1 VFIIRSALSLCFSWW
16 SCPLSEWLKTWQILM
31 VSGLIFFPF
40 WQTCTWCGTFLY
52 MHGTE
57 LPLNCIC
64 NCACFLGLDVAY
76 FYICMEHN
84 YLWTSYVIVLA
95 FWVLE
100 TRKTK
105 NVHRPYFLLFFCDS
119 MLLFLSLW
127 FRHHAFVCTYSSNM
141 LEICMQWLH
150 LHLCCICFIA
160 VICFLPLSVFS
171 YAFFTPS
178 TILMVTTM
186 ELLY

>member
-105 NVHRPYFLLFFCDS
+105 NVHRPYFFTFF
-119 MLLFLSLW
+119 LW
-127 FRHHAFVCTYSSNM
+127 FDVALFVIVVQASC
-141 LEICMQWLH
+141 ICMH
-150 LHLCCICFIA
+150 
-160 VICFLPLSVFS
+160 VFQ
-171 YAFFTPS
+171 
-178 TILMVTTM
+178 
-186 ELLY
+186 